1 VRLRAKLVLA
11 TLLAIAA
18 WDKASAQSVTLTAGL
33 GRACHGSDG
42 SVCRDG
48 SATVIGTIAAR
59 LTRRIVIGLRVS
71 RFENDFTGETSYYDG
86 PEPLEVARVR
96 HEFGRTMKY
105 GAEFLYYP
113 PALAGGMLAGFIGGG
128 TGVRA
133 FQHRATCAFGACNQP
148 GPYDV
153 LLGME
158 QVRHGYAGFV
168 AGLDAT
174 IASGILVRGTVRLDD
189 FPSEV
194 GAAQLILEL
203 GYRFGS
209 R

>member
-1 VRLRAKLVLA
+1 MRLRAMLVLA
-11 TLLAIAA
+11 SLLTITA

-42 SVCRDG
+42 SVCRHG
-48 SATVIGTIAAR
+48 SATVIGTIGAR

-71 RFENDFTGETSYYDG
+71 RFENAFTGETSYYAG

-96 HEFGRTMKY
+96 HETGRTMKY
-105 GAEFLYYP
+105 GAELLYYP
-113 PALAGGMLAGFIGGG
+113 PALTGGMVAAFFGGG

-133 FQHRATCAFGACNQP
+133 FQHRATCAFGQCNQP
-148 GPYDV
+148 GPYAV
-153 LLGME
+153 LLGTE
-158 QVRHGYAGFV
+158 QVRHGYVGFV
-168 AGLDAT
+168 AGVDAT
-174 IASGILVRGTVRLDD
+174 IAYGMLVRGTVRLDD

-194 GAAQLILEL
+194 GAAQLIVEL
-203 GYRFGS
+203 GYRFGT